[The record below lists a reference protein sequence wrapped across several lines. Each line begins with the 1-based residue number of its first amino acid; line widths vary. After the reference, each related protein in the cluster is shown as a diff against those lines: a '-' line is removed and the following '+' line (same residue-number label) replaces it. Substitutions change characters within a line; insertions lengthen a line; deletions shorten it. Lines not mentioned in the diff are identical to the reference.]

1 MLARCLLM
9 ALLVVQVSSAKCQN
23 PDPAA
28 DLIITNGKLFGVED
42 TSADSIAIQANR
54 IVAIG
59 KLDQLAKL
67 KQSQTKI
74 IDAAEATVTPGLH
87 DAHVHFLSGSL
98 SLSQIDLSEADSISE
113 IEAKIKAFMK
123 SHPDQKILVGRG
135 WLYGAFPEGL
145 PTKAILDQM
154 ISDRPAIMR
163 CYDGHS
169 VWLNSKAIEL
179 AKITRDTPDP
189 KAGIIVR
196 DTKTGEPTGVLKE
209 SAQDLIESLIPKPTR
224 DEKLAALRLGISHA
238 HRLGLTSVCEA
249 GVGKME
255 LELLETLRAN
265 GELNLRF
272 AIALEG
278 KRGMTNE
285 DIEQLELL
293 RRSYPKLNIKG
304 VKLYVDGVI
313 EAHTAVLLNQYANRN
328 SFGLRE
334 TNPIDLTNVV
344 GQLDQL
350 GWQILVHAVGDG
362 GVQMTLNAIE
372 TAASNYPKPKND
384 RRHRL
389 EHIETISKD
398 DIQRFGQSGIIA
410 SMQPYHANP
419 NSNIFNVWAV
429 NLGPERASRAWAWKS
444 IADGGGR
451 LAFGSDWPVVSL
463 DPRLGMHV
471 AVTRQTLDGQPAE
484 GFVPA
489 QRLSLEQALDAY
501 TKGAAY
507 AQFAEIEQGS
517 LKVGLLAD
525 LVIWDRDLFVAP
537 QQVQFAQVK
546 YTIFDGKVVHH

>member
-9 ALLVVQVSSAKCQN
+9 ALLAVQVSSAKCQS

-28 DLIITNGKLFGVED
+28 DLIITNGKLFGVDD
-42 TSADSIAIQANR
+42 TSADTIAIQANR

-67 KQSQTKI
+67 KQSKTKI

-113 IEAKIKAFMK
+113 IEAKIKGFVK

-145 PTKAILDQM
+145 PTKEILDQM
-154 ISDRPAIMR
+154 IFDRPAIMR

-196 DTKTGEPTGVLKE
+196 DAKTGEPTGVLKE

-372 TAASNYPKPKND
+372 TAASNYPKPKID

-398 DIQRFGQSGIIA
+398 DIHRFGQSGIIA

-484 GFVPA
+484 GFVPE
-489 QRLSLEQALDAY
+489 QRLTLEQALDAY

-507 AQFAEIEQGS
+507 AQFAEAEQGS
-517 LKVGLLAD
+517 LKVGFLAD
-525 LVIWDRDLFVAP
+525 IVIWDRDLFFAP

-546 YTIFDGKVVHH
+546 YTIFDGKVLHH

>member
-9 ALLVVQVSSAKCQN
+9 AWLMVQVSSANCQS
-23 PDPAA
+23 PERSA
-28 DLIITNGKLFGVED
+28 DLIITNGKLFGVDD

-59 KLDQLAKL
+59 KLDQLATL
-67 KQSQTKI
+67 IQSKTKT
-74 IDAAEATVTPGLH
+74 IDAAGATVTAGLH

-98 SLSQIDLSEADSISE
+98 SLSQIDLSEANSISE
-113 IEAKIKAFMK
+113 IEAKIKGFIK
-123 SHPDQKILVGRG
+123 SHPDQKVLMGRG

-145 PTKAILDQM
+145 PTKEILDQM

-189 KAGIIVR
+189 QAGIIVR
-196 DTKTGEPTGVLKE
+196 DSKTGQPTGVLKE
-209 SAQDLIESLIPKPTR
+209 SAQDLVESIIPKPTR
-224 DEKLAALRLGISHA
+224 DEKLAALRQGISHA

-278 KRGMTNE
+278 KRGMTKE
-285 DIEQLELL
+285 DIDQLEFL
-293 RRSYPKLNIKG
+293 RRSYPKLNIKA

-313 EAHTAVLLNQYANRN
+313 EAHTAVLLEQYANRS

-334 TNPIDLTNVV
+334 TNPVDLTDVV

-350 GWQILVHAVGDG
+350 EWQILVHAVGDG
-362 GVQMTLNAIE
+362 GVQMTLDAME
-372 TAASNYPKPKND
+372 AAARRNPRPKSD

-398 DIQRFGQSGIIA
+398 DIDRFGRSGIIA

-444 IADGGGR
+444 IADSGGR

-471 AVTRQTLDGQPAE
+471 AVTRQTLDGQPSE
-484 GFVPA
+484 GFVPE
-489 QRLSLEQALDAY
+489 QRFTLEHALDAY

-507 AQFAEIEQGS
+507 AQFAEAEQGL
-517 LKVGLLAD
+517 LKVGYLAD
-525 LVIWDRDLFVAP
+525 IVIWDRDLFVAP
-537 QQVQFAQVK
+537 QQIQFAQVK
-546 YTIFDGKVVHH
+546 FTIFDGKVVHH